1 MLHAIQD
8 KEPLEMERTSIN
20 LMMHLE
26 LLLELI
32 LERSLI
38 LELYLL
44 KILVKSEI
52 PMLMEKMKSLNLAD
66 QLNLTQ

>member
-8 KEPLEMERTSIN
+8 KEPLEMERTSIS